1 MPHLIES
8 EQDFERRGQK
18 TKDAKFRDKAKKITI
33 NNETVY
39 ISNQFNPERIK
50 EFIQKVNAQDWGIN
64 IKEID
69 Q

>member
-1 MPHLIES
+1 MQNLEI
-8 EQDFERRGQK
+8 RL
-18 TKDAKFRDKAKKITI
+18 KKITI